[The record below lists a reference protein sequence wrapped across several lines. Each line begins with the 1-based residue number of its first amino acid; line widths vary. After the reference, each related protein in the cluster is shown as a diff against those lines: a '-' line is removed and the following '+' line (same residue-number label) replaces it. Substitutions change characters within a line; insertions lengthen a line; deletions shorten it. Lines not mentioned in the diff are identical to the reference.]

1 MKRSRLAAEDEIAHD
16 RIVAAFKALLGE
28 DHERVQALD
37 GLKGIRMPTDVR
49 AMEEKKIMADVLEGI
64 AENRA
69 GNKAGAYPSEPLDEN
84 LVQIL
89 ADAGYDTLEKIRNA
103 SDEELL
109 EIDGIGPKSLEK
121 IRQAVG

>member
-28 DHERVQALD
+28 DHERVQELE

-49 AMEEKKIMADVLEGI
+49 AMEEKKIMADVLEGV
-64 AENRA
+64 AA
-69 GNKAGAYPSEPLDEN
+69 NKSGAYSSEPLDEN
-84 LVQIL
+84 LVQLL